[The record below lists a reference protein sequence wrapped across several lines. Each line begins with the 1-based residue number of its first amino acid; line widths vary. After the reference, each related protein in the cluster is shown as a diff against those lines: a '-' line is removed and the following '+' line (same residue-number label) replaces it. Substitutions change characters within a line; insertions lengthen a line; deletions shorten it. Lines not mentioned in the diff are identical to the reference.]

1 MGTTTTTTKAAHG
14 GPISTDFKTAFTT
27 DSVRGTTRD
36 EKMIL
41 ETSTSGL
48 CKTQLTVTGAGWAR
62 SKLSNTAIGTAIV
75 RVSEKDFVLVTGAG
89 QTATTM
95 TITDGDVDSVQ
106 VSVRSGASWV
116 LYLYCVVS
124 TLDEAMKIF
133 VAEIT
138 RDDA

>member
-1 MGTTTTTTKAAHG
+1 MGTTTTTSKAAHG

-62 SKLSNTAIGTAIV
+62 SKLSNMAIGTAIV
-75 RVSEKDFVLVTGAG
+75 RVSEKDFVLGTGAG
-89 QTATTM
+89 QIATTM
-95 TITDGDVDSVQ
+95 TITDNDHTRVTL
-106 VSVRSGASWV
+106 AS
-116 LYLYCVVS
+116 S
-124 TLDEAMKIF
+124 SE
-133 VAEIT
+133 E
-138 RDDA
+138 